1 MPVLRR
7 RHSDVIANA
16 ILRRLRSHLP
26 ASSPGQTVYP
36 TGSFAPDRTTRLL
49 ELSMR
54 IGRSNDL
61 TSHDNAP
68 NAHSADDSYVRLSC
82 LTPLRGSN
90 RSTAPPVNS
99 ALHDFAQCRYMK
111 LTIGVSKNRAALNAS
126 ARRSF
131 ASCVKLTRCAKVRLY
146 RLSRLYEW
154 HGFCFLYRSFRF
166 NQLRRSDSRLEHT
179 PDRLGKQDSETI
191 RADLDNRL
199 MASLKDSA
207 FPCSGKTYS
216 ECGEGERDHAV
227 FSK

>member
-146 RLSRLYEW
+146 RL
-154 HGFCFLYRSFRF
+154 FRF

-227 FSK
+227 FSE